1 MTKRKQTE
9 EEAIMSARAEILPEI
24 TAYRSVPDF
33 AYGRIKDIR
42 IRWALDEIGQ
52 PYRTRLIGGIFED
65 KTPIYLADQ
74 PFGQVPV
81 YREDDLILFETGSIL
96 IHVGEADARLL
107 PRDAKGRG
115 RAISWMIAAL
125 NSVEPMIQ
133 TLVVLTVKG
142 QGADW
147 LAGAIEAAQPL
158 AEQRLARLSQ
168 ALGNREWLDDHFSIG
183 DIVMIDVLRNASP
196 RLLASHPN
204 LTAYVARGTARPAFQ
219 SAMAAHLADCAVSEP
234 LPA

>member
-1 MTKRKQTE
+1 
-9 EEAIMSARAEILPEI
+9 MSAATAPLPEI

-33 AYGRIKDIR
+33 ARGRIKDIR
-42 IRWALDEIGQ
+42 ARWALGEIGQ
-52 PYRTRLIGGIFED
+52 AYRTRLIGGIFED
-65 KTPIYLADQ
+65 KAPAYLADQ

-81 YREDDLILFETGSIL
+81 YKDGDLTLFETGSIL
-96 IHVGEADARLL
+96 IHIGEADARLL

-142 QGADW
+142 QGTDW
-147 LAGAIEAAQPL
+147 LVGAIEAAKPF
-158 AEQRLARLSQ
+158 ADQRLSRLSQ
-168 ALGNREWLDDHFSIG
+168 ALGDRDWLEDRFSIG
-183 DIVMIDVLRNASP
+183 DIVMVDVLRNANP
-196 RLLASHPN
+196 ELLAPHPN
-204 LTAYVARGTARPAFQ
+204 LSAYVARGKARPAFQ
-219 SAMAAHLADCAVSEP
+219 SAMAAHLADCTIGEP

>member
-1 MTKRKQTE
+1 
-9 EEAIMSARAEILPEI
+9 MSAPTDAVPEI

-42 IRWALDEIGQ
+42 VRWALDEIGR

-65 KTPIYLADQ
+65 KAPAYLHDQ

-81 YREDDLILFETGSIL
+81 YKDGDVTLFETGSIL
-96 IHVGEADARLL
+96 IHIGDADERLL

-142 QGADW
+142 QGTDW
-147 LAGAIEAAQPL
+147 LAGAIDAARPF
-158 AEQRLARLSQ
+158 AEQRLSRLSQ
-168 ALGNREWLDDHFSIG
+168 ALAGRDWLEEHFSIG
-183 DIVMIDVLRNASP
+183 DIVMIDVLRNANP
-196 RLLASHPN
+196 DLLAPYPN
-204 LTAYVARGTARPAFQ
+204 LTAYVARGKARPAFQ
-219 SAMAAHLADCAVSEP
+219 SAMTAHLADCAVGEP

>member
-1 MTKRKQTE
+1 
-9 EEAIMSARAEILPEI
+9 MSARPEAAPEI

-42 IRWALDEIGQ
+42 VRWALDEIGQ

-65 KTPIYLADQ
+65 KAPTYLADQ

-81 YREDDLILFETGSIL
+81 YKAGDLTLFETGSIL
-96 IHVGEADARLL
+96 IHIGEADALLL

-125 NSVEPMIQ
+125 NSVEPMLQ

-142 QGADW
+142 QGTEW
-147 LAGAIEAAQPL
+147 LAGAIEAAKPF
-158 AEQRLARLSQ
+158 AEQRLSRLSQ
-168 ALGNREWLDDHFSIG
+168 ALGDRDWLEDRFSIG
-183 DIVMIDVLRNASP
+183 DIVMIDVLRNANP
-196 RLLASHPN
+196 ELLAPHPN
-204 LTAYVARGTARPAFQ
+204 LTAYVARGKARPAFQ
-219 SAMAAHLADCAVSEP
+219 SAMTAHLADCAVGEP
-234 LPA
+234 QPA

>member
-1 MTKRKQTE
+1 MPAQNDA
-9 EEAIMSARAEILPEI
+9 AIEI
-24 TAYRSVPDF
+24 TAYKAVPAF

-42 IRWALDEIGQ
+42 VRWALDEIAL
-52 PYRTRLIGGIFED
+52 PYRTRLIDGIFED
-65 KTPIYLADQ
+65 KPQAYMADQ

-81 YREDDLILFETGSIL
+81 YKEDGVTLFESGSIL
-96 IHVGEADARLL
+96 IRIGEKDERLL

-133 TLVVLTVKG
+133 ALVILTVKG

-147 LAGAIEAAQPL
+147 LAGAMEAAKPF
-158 AEQRLARLSQ
+158 AEQRLARLAQ
-168 ALGNREWLDDHFSIG
+168 ALGDREWLEDRFSIG
-183 DIVMIDVLRNASP
+183 DIVMIDVLRNAAP
-196 RLLASHPN
+196 PLLAPHPN

-219 SAMAAHLADCAVSEP
+219 SAMAAHLADCAVGEP

>member
-1 MTKRKQTE
+1 MSDPTE
-9 EEAIMSARAEILPEI
+9 AVPEI

-42 IRWALDEIGQ
+42 VRWALDEIGR

-65 KTPIYLADQ
+65 KAPAYLHDQ

-81 YREDDLILFETGSIL
+81 YKDGDLTLFETGSIL
-96 IHVGEADARLL
+96 IHIGDADERLL

-142 QGADW
+142 QGTDW
-147 LAGAIEAAQPL
+147 LAGAIDAAKPF
-158 AEQRLARLSQ
+158 AEQRLSRLSQ
-168 ALGNREWLDDHFSIG
+168 ALGDRDWLEEHFSIG
-183 DIVMIDVLRNASP
+183 DIVMIDVLRNANP
-196 RLLASHPN
+196 DLLVPHPN
-204 LTAYVARGTARPAFQ
+204 LTAYVARGKARPAFQ
-219 SAMAAHLADCAVSEP
+219 SAMAAHLADCAVGEP

>member
-1 MTKRKQTE
+1 
-9 EEAIMSARAEILPEI
+9 MSARPEAAPEI

-42 IRWALDEIGQ
+42 VRWALDEIGQ

-65 KTPIYLADQ
+65 KAPTYLADQ

-81 YREDDLILFETGSIL
+81 YKEGDLTLFETGSIL
-96 IHVGEADARLL
+96 IHIGEADARLL

-142 QGADW
+142 QGTDW
-147 LAGAIEAAQPL
+147 LAGALEAAKPF
-158 AEQRLARLSQ
+158 AEQRLSRLSE
-168 ALGNREWLDDHFSIG
+168 ALGDRDWLEDRFSIG
-183 DIVMIDVLRNASP
+183 DIVMVDVLRNANP
-196 RLLASHPN
+196 ALLAPHPN
-204 LTAYVARGTARPAFQ
+204 LAAYVARGKARPAFQ
-219 SAMAAHLADCAVSEP
+219 SAMTAHLADCAVGEP
-234 LPA
+234 QPA

>member
-1 MTKRKQTE
+1 MPARTE
-9 EEAIMSARAEILPEI
+9 TMPEI

-33 AYGRIKDIR
+33 ACGRIKDIR
-42 IRWALDEIGQ
+42 VRWALDEIGR

-65 KTPIYLADQ
+65 KAPAYLADQ

-81 YREDDLILFETGSIL
+81 YKEHGLTLFETGSIL
-96 IHVGEADARLL
+96 IHIGEAGERLL

-133 TLVVLTVKG
+133 ALVLLTVKG
-142 QGADW
+142 QGTDWQAD
-147 LAGAIEAAQPL
+147 AIEATKPL
-158 AEQRLARLSQ
+158 AGQRLARLSG
-168 ALGNREWLDDHFSIG
+168 ALGHREWLEDRFSIG
-183 DIVMIDVLRNASP
+183 DIVMIDVLRNADP
-196 RLLASHPN
+196 QLLAPHPN
-204 LTAYVARGTARPAFQ
+204 LTAYVARGTSRPAFQ
-219 SAMAAHLADCAVSEP
+219 TAMAAHLTDCAVGEP

>member
-1 MTKRKQTE
+1 
-9 EEAIMSARAEILPEI
+9 MSAEIEAVPEI

-65 KTPIYLADQ
+65 KAPAYLADQ

-81 YREDDLILFETGSIL
+81 YREPDLILFETGSIL
-96 IHVGEADARLL
+96 IHIGGADARLL

-142 QGADW
+142 QGTNW
-147 LAGAIEAAQPL
+147 LAGAMEAARPF

-168 ALGNREWLDDHFSIG
+168 ALGNRDWLEDHFSIG
-183 DIVMIDVLRNASP
+183 DIAMIDVLRNADP
-196 RLLASHPN
+196 QLLAPHPN
-204 LTAYVARGTARPAFQ
+204 LTAYVTRGTSRPAFQ
-219 SAMAAHLADCAVSEP
+219 SAMAAHLTDCAVGEP

>member
-1 MTKRKQTE
+1 
-9 EEAIMSARAEILPEI
+9 MSARTEAMPEI

-33 AYGRIKDIR
+33 AYGRIKDVR
-42 IRWALDEIGQ
+42 VRWALDEIGQ

-65 KTPIYLADQ
+65 KAPAYLSDQ

-81 YREDDLILFETGSIL
+81 YKEGDLTLFETGSIL
-96 IHVGEADARLL
+96 IHIGEADERLL

-115 RAISWMIAAL
+115 RSISWMIAAL

-142 QGADW
+142 QGTDW
-147 LAGAIEAAQPL
+147 LAGAIEAAKPF
-158 AEQRLARLSQ
+158 AEQRLSRLSE
-168 ALGNREWLDDHFSIG
+168 ALGDRDWLEDHFSIG
-183 DIVMIDVLRNASP
+183 DIVMVDVLRNANP
-196 RLLASHPN
+196 ELLAPHPN
-204 LTAYVARGTARPAFQ
+204 LTAYVARGKARPAFQ
-219 SAMAAHLADCAVSEP
+219 SAMAAHLADCAVGEP

>member
-1 MTKRKQTE
+1 MFARTK
-9 EEAIMSARAEILPEI
+9 AEPEI

-33 AYGRIKDIR
+33 ACGRIKDIR
-42 IRWALDEIGQ
+42 VRWALDEIGQ
-52 PYRTRLIGGIFED
+52 PYLTRLIGGIFED
-65 KTPIYLADQ
+65 KAQAYLADQ

-81 YREDDLILFETGSIL
+81 YKEGDLTLFETGSIL
-96 IHVGEADARLL
+96 IHVGEADERLL
-107 PRDAKGRG
+107 PRDPKGRG

-142 QGADW
+142 QGTDW
-147 LAGAIEAAQPL
+147 LAGAIDAARPF

-168 ALGNREWLDDHFSIG
+168 ALGDRDWLEEHFSIG
-183 DIVMIDVLRNASP
+183 DIVMVDVLRNANP
-196 RLLASHPN
+196 ELLAPHPN
-204 LTAYVARGTARPAFQ
+204 LTAYVARGKARPAFQ
-219 SAMAAHLADCAVSEP
+219 SAMTAHLADCAVGEP

>member
-1 MTKRKQTE
+1 
-9 EEAIMSARAEILPEI
+9 MSARSVLPEI
-24 TAYRSVPDF
+24 TAYRSVPEF
-33 AYGRIKDIR
+33 AFGRIKDIR
-42 IRWALDEIGQ
+42 VRWALDEIGQ
-52 PYRTRLIGGIFED
+52 PYDTRLIGGIFED
-65 KTPIYLADQ
+65 KPPAYMTDQ

-81 YREDDLILFETGSIL
+81 YKEDDLILFESGSIL
-96 IHVGEADARLL
+96 IHIGERDARLL

-125 NSVEPMIQ
+125 NSIEPMIQ

-142 QGADW
+142 QGTDW
-147 LAGAIEAAQPL
+147 FAGAIEAAKPF

-168 ALGNREWLDDHFSIG
+168 ALSDRDWLEEHFSIG

-196 RLLASHPN
+196 QLLEPHSN

-234 LPA
+234 QPA

>member
-1 MTKRKQTE
+1 
-9 EEAIMSARAEILPEI
+9 MSAPTDAVPEI

-42 IRWALDEIGQ
+42 VRWALDEIGR

-65 KTPIYLADQ
+65 KAPAYLHDQ

-81 YREDDLILFETGSIL
+81 YKAGDLTLFETGSIL
-96 IHVGEADARLL
+96 IHIGDADERLL

-142 QGADW
+142 QGTDW
-147 LAGAIEAAQPL
+147 LAGAIDAAKPF
-158 AEQRLARLSQ
+158 AKQRLSRLSQ
-168 ALGNREWLDDHFSIG
+168 ALGDRDWLEEHFSIG
-183 DIVMIDVLRNASP
+183 DIVMIDVLRNANP
-196 RLLASHPN
+196 DLLAPYPN
-204 LTAYVARGTARPAFQ
+204 LTAYVARGKARPAFQ
-219 SAMAAHLADCAVSEP
+219 SAMAAHLADCAVGEP

>member
-1 MTKRKQTE
+1 M
-9 EEAIMSARAEILPEI
+9 AARTQAVPEI

-33 AYGRIKDIR
+33 AHGRIKDIR
-42 IRWALDEIGQ
+42 VRWALDEIGQ
-52 PYRTRLIGGIFED
+52 PYRMRLIGGIFED
-65 KTPIYLADQ
+65 KAPAYLADQ

-81 YREDDLILFETGSIL
+81 FKAGDLTLFETGAIL
-96 IHVGEADARLL
+96 IHIGEADERLL

-142 QGADW
+142 QGTDW
-147 LAGAIEAAQPL
+147 LAGAIEAAKPF
-158 AEQRLARLSQ
+158 AEQRLSRLSE
-168 ALGNREWLDDHFSIG
+168 ALGDRDWLEDHFSIG
-183 DIVMIDVLRNASP
+183 DIVMVDVLRNANP
-196 RLLASHPN
+196 ELLAPYPN
-204 LTAYVARGTARPAFQ
+204 LTAYVARGKARPAFQ
-219 SAMAAHLADCAVSEP
+219 SAMAAHLADCAVGEP

>member
-1 MTKRKQTE
+1 MVAPTE
-9 EEAIMSARAEILPEI
+9 SLPEI

-42 IRWALDEIGQ
+42 VRWALDEIGQ

-65 KTPIYLADQ
+65 KAPAYLADQ

-81 YREDDLILFETGSIL
+81 YKEGDLTLFETGAIL
-96 IHVGEADARLL
+96 IHIGEADARLL

-142 QGADW
+142 QGTDW
-147 LAGAIEAAQPL
+147 LAGAIEAAKPF
-158 AEQRLARLSQ
+158 AEQRLSRLSE
-168 ALGNREWLDDHFSIG
+168 ALGERDWLEDHFSIG
-183 DIVMIDVLRNASP
+183 DIVMVDVLRNANP
-196 RLLASHPN
+196 ELLAPYPN
-204 LTAYVARGTARPAFQ
+204 LTAYVARGKARFAFQ
-219 SAMAAHLADCAVSEP
+219 SALAAHLADCAVGEP
-234 LPA
+234 IPA

>member
-1 MTKRKQTE
+1 M
-9 EEAIMSARAEILPEI
+9 AARTQAVPEI

-33 AYGRIKDIR
+33 AHGRIKDIR
-42 IRWALDEIGQ
+42 VRWALDEIGQ

-65 KTPIYLADQ
+65 KAPAYLADQ

-81 YREDDLILFETGSIL
+81 YKEGDLTLFETGAIL
-96 IHVGEADARLL
+96 IHIGEADARLL

-142 QGADW
+142 QGTDW
-147 LAGAIEAAQPL
+147 LAGAIEAAKPF
-158 AEQRLARLSQ
+158 AEQRLSRLSQ
-168 ALGNREWLDDHFSIG
+168 ALGDRDWLEDHFSIG
-183 DIVMIDVLRNASP
+183 DIVMVDVLRNANP
-196 RLLASHPN
+196 ELLAPYPN
-204 LTAYVARGTARPAFQ
+204 LTAYVARGKARFAFQ
-219 SAMAAHLADCAVSEP
+219 SALAAHLADCAVGEP
-234 LPA
+234 IPA

>member
-1 MTKRKQTE
+1 M
-9 EEAIMSARAEILPEI
+9 AARTQAVPEI

-33 AYGRIKDIR
+33 AHGRIKDIR
-42 IRWALDEIGQ
+42 VRWALDEIGQ

-65 KTPIYLADQ
+65 KAPAYLADQ

-81 YREDDLILFETGSIL
+81 YKEGDLTLFETGAIL
-96 IHVGEADARLL
+96 IHIGEADARLL

-142 QGADW
+142 QGTDW
-147 LAGAIEAAQPL
+147 LAGAIEAEKPF
-158 AEQRLARLSQ
+158 AEQRLSRLSE
-168 ALGNREWLDDHFSIG
+168 ALGERDWLEDHFSIG
-183 DIVMIDVLRNASP
+183 DIVMVDVLRNANP
-196 RLLASHPN
+196 ELLAPYPN
-204 LTAYVARGTARPAFQ
+204 LTAYVARGKARFAFQ
-219 SAMAAHLADCAVSEP
+219 SALAAHLADCAVGEP
-234 LPA
+234 IPA

>member
-1 MTKRKQTE
+1 
-9 EEAIMSARAEILPEI
+9 MSAQIETAPEI
-24 TAYRSVPDF
+24 TAYRSVPAF

-42 IRWALDEIGQ
+42 IRWALDEIGR

-65 KTPIYLADQ
+65 KAPAYLADQ

-81 YREDDLILFETGSIL
+81 YKEQDMVLFETGSIL
-96 IHVGEADARLL
+96 IHIGESDARLL

-125 NSVEPMIQ
+125 NSVEPTIQ

-142 QGADW
+142 QGTDW
-147 LAGAIEAAQPL
+147 MAGAIEAAKPF
-158 AEQRLARLSQ
+158 ADQRLARLSQ
-168 ALGNREWLDDHFSIG
+168 ALGPREWLEADFSIG

-196 RLLASHPN
+196 ALLAPYPN
-204 LTAYVARGTARPAFQ
+204 LAAYVARGTARPAFQ
-219 SAMAAHLADCAVSEP
+219 SAMAAHLADCAVGEP

>member
-1 MTKRKQTE
+1 MP
-9 EEAIMSARAEILPEI
+9 AVPEI

-42 IRWALDEIGQ
+42 VRWALDEIGL
-52 PYRTRLIGGIFED
+52 PYRTRLIDGIFED
-65 KTPIYLADQ
+65 KPQDYMADQ

-81 YREDDLILFETGSIL
+81 YKEDGVTLFESGSIL
-96 IHVGEADARLL
+96 IRIGEKDERLL

-133 TLVVLTVKG
+133 TLVLLTVKG
-142 QGADW
+142 QGTDW
-147 LAGAIEAAQPL
+147 QAGATDAAKPF
-158 AEQRLARLSQ
+158 AEQRLARLAQ
-168 ALGNREWLDDHFSIG
+168 ALGTREWLEDRFSIG
-183 DIVMIDVLRNASP
+183 DLVMIDVLRTAAP
-196 RLLASHPN
+196 PLLAPHPN
-204 LTAYVARGTARPAFQ
+204 LTDYVARGTARPAFQ
-219 SAMAAHLADCAVSEP
+219 SAMTAHLADCAVGEP

>member
-1 MTKRKQTE
+1 
-9 EEAIMSARAEILPEI
+9 MSAATAPLPEI

-33 AYGRIKDIR
+33 ARGRIKDIR
-42 IRWALDEIGQ
+42 IRWALDEIGRA
-52 PYRTRLIGGIFED
+52 YRTRLIGGIFED
-65 KTPIYLADQ
+65 KAPAYLADQ

-81 YREDDLILFETGSIL
+81 YKEQDIVLFETGSIL
-96 IHVGEADARLL
+96 IHIGESDARLL

-125 NSVEPMIQ
+125 NSVEPTIQ

-142 QGADW
+142 QGSDW
-147 LAGAIEAAQPL
+147 MAGAIAAAKPF
-158 AEQRLARLSQ
+158 ADQRLARLSQ
-168 ALGNREWLDDHFSIG
+168 ALGTRDWLEADFSIG

-196 RLLASHPN
+196 ALLAPYPD

-219 SAMAAHLADCAVSEP
+219 SAMAAHLADCAVGETV
-234 LPA
+234 PA

>member
-1 MTKRKQTE
+1 MPAQNDA
-9 EEAIMSARAEILPEI
+9 AIEI
-24 TAYRSVPDF
+24 TAYKAVPAF

-42 IRWALDEIGQ
+42 VRWALDEIAL
-52 PYRTRLIGGIFED
+52 PYRTRLIDGIFED
-65 KTPIYLADQ
+65 KAPAYLADQ

-81 YREDDLILFETGSIL
+81 YKEDDLILFETGSIL
-96 IHVGEADARLL
+96 IRIGEKDERLL

-133 TLVVLTVKG
+133 ALVILTVKG

-147 LAGAIEAAQPL
+147 LAGAMEAAKPF
-158 AEQRLARLSQ
+158 AEQRLARLAQ
-168 ALGNREWLDDHFSIG
+168 ALGDREWLEDRFSIG
-183 DIVMIDVLRNASP
+183 DIVMIDVLRNAAP
-196 RLLASHPN
+196 PLLAPHPN

-219 SAMAAHLADCAVSEP
+219 SAMAAHLADCAVGEP

>member
-1 MTKRKQTE
+1 MATKSH
-9 EEAIMSARAEILPEI
+9 ALPEI
-24 TAYRSVPDF
+24 TAYRSVPEF

-42 IRWALDEIGQ
+42 IRWALEEIGQ

-65 KTPIYLADQ
+65 KAPAYLADQ

-81 YREDDLILFETGSIL
+81 YRQGDLILFESGSIL
-96 IHVGEADARLL
+96 IHIGDTDARLL
-107 PRDAKGRG
+107 PSDAMGRG

-133 TLVVLTVKG
+133 TLVALTVKG
-142 QGADW
+142 QGTDW
-147 LAGAIEAAQPL
+147 LAGAMDAAKPF

-168 ALGNREWLDDHFSIG
+168 ALGNRDWLEEHFSIG

-196 RLLASHPN
+196 QLLAPHPN
-204 LTAYVARGTARPAFQ
+204 LAAYVARGTARPAFQ
-219 SAMAAHLADCAVSEP
+219 SAMAAHLADCAVAAP

>member
-1 MTKRKQTE
+1 
-9 EEAIMSARAEILPEI
+9 MSAATAALPEI

-33 AYGRIKDIR
+33 ARGRIKDIR
-42 IRWALDEIGQ
+42 ARWALDEIGQ

-65 KTPIYLADQ
+65 KAPAYLADQ

-81 YREDDLILFETGSIL
+81 YKDGDLTLFETGSIL
-96 IHVGEADARLL
+96 IHIGEADARLL

-142 QGADW
+142 QGTDW
-147 LAGAIEAAQPL
+147 LAGAIEAAKPF
-158 AEQRLARLSQ
+158 AEQRLSRLSQ
-168 ALGNREWLDDHFSIG
+168 ALGDRDWLEDRFSIG
-183 DIVMIDVLRNASP
+183 DIVMVDVLRNANP
-196 RLLASHPN
+196 ELLAPYPN
-204 LTAYVARGTARPAFQ
+204 LSAYVARGKARPAFQ
-219 SAMAAHLADCAVSEP
+219 SAMAAHLADCAIGEP

>member
-1 MTKRKQTE
+1 MFARTE
-9 EEAIMSARAEILPEI
+9 AEPEI

-42 IRWALDEIGQ
+42 VRWALDEIGQ

-65 KTPIYLADQ
+65 KAPTYLADQ

-81 YREDDLILFETGSIL
+81 YKKGDLTLFETGSIL
-96 IHVGEADARLL
+96 IHIGEADARLL

-142 QGADW
+142 QGTDW
-147 LAGAIEAAQPL
+147 LAGAIDAARPF
-158 AEQRLARLSQ
+158 AEQRLSRLSQ
-168 ALGNREWLDDHFSIG
+168 ALGDRDWLEDHFSIA
-183 DIVMIDVLRNASP
+183 DIVMVDVLRNANP
-196 RLLASHPN
+196 ELLAPHPN
-204 LTAYVARGTARPAFQ
+204 LTAYVARGKARPAFQ
-219 SAMAAHLADCAVSEP
+219 SAMAAHLADCAAGEP

>member
-1 MTKRKQTE
+1 
-9 EEAIMSARAEILPEI
+9 MSARPEAAPEI

-42 IRWALDEIGQ
+42 VRWALDEIGQ

-65 KTPIYLADQ
+65 KAPTYLADQ

-81 YREDDLILFETGSIL
+81 YKEGDLTLFETGSIL
-96 IHVGEADARLL
+96 IHIGEADARLL

-142 QGADW
+142 QGTDW
-147 LAGAIEAAQPL
+147 LAGALEAAKPF
-158 AEQRLARLSQ
+158 AEQRLSRLSQ
-168 ALGNREWLDDHFSIG
+168 ALGDRDWLEDRFSIG
-183 DIVMIDVLRNASP
+183 DIVMVDVLRNANP
-196 RLLASHPN
+196 ALLAPHRN
-204 LTAYVARGTARPAFQ
+204 LTAYVARGKARPAFQ
-219 SAMAAHLADCAVSEP
+219 SAMTAHLADCAVGEP
-234 LPA
+234 QPA

>member
-1 MTKRKQTE
+1 
-9 EEAIMSARAEILPEI
+9 MSTAPSVLPEI

-33 AYGRIKDIR
+33 AFGRIKDIR
-42 IRWALDEIGQ
+42 VRWALDEIGQ
-52 PYRTRLIGGIFED
+52 PYDTRLIGGIFED
-65 KTPIYLADQ
+65 KAPAYMTDQ

-81 YREDDLILFETGSIL
+81 YKEDDLILFESGSIL
-96 IHVGEADARLL
+96 IHIGESDARLL

-142 QGADW
+142 QGTDW
-147 LAGAIEAAQPL
+147 FAGAIEAAKPFV
-158 AEQRLARLSQ
+158 EQRLARLSQ
-168 ALGNREWLDDHFSIG
+168 ALRDRDWLEEHFSIG

-196 RLLASHPN
+196 QLLEPHPN

-219 SAMAAHLADCAVSEP
+219 SAMAAHLADCAVGEP
-234 LPA
+234 QPA